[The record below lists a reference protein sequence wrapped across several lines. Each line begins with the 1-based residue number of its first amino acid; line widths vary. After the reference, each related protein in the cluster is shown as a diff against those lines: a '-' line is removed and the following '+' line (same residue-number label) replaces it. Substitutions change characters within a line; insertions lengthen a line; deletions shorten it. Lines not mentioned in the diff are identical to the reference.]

1 MPGRHPRTSYPLAL
15 ALCALT
21 LLVALPLRGWLDLA
35 NIVMLF
41 LLAVFV
47 AAIRLGRG
55 PAVLTAVLGVALFD
69 FFFVPPQLS
78 FTVADA
84 QYVVTLAAMLAV
96 GLIASHLAARLGER
110 TEAAQSREEE
120 TQALYQL
127 ARDLGATL
135 DLAQVVE
142 VLERFLGRL
151 GLDCAL
157 LISESIE
164 TPERL
169 TPRGGVALGDAEC
182 ALAGAA
188 YRRNETLEPPTP
200 GAGRAAVF
208 LPFSGNTRVRGVL
221 ALLAPA
227 GGGDALAGRR
237 PLLTAV
243 ASLVGIAV
251 ERLHFADI
259 AQQSELNAKTEQL
272 RASILAAISH
282 DLRTP
287 LTSLI
292 GLADSLADSLSN
304 SRAGRP
310 PGEAGGGSDGGP
322 GEDTPG
328 EDGETAGAAAET
340 AALIREQ
347 AHAMHRMVSNVLEM
361 ARLQSGR
368 VKLNRQ
374 WQPLDDVVGS
384 SLRLLGELLARR
396 RLSIALAADLPLV
409 CFDAVLVERLLC
421 NLLENAVKY
430 SADGARIELAAAVG
444 DGRLN
449 VSVCN
454 EGAGFPEGQ
463 LDQVFELFVR
473 GAQEAAA
480 PGTGI
485 GLAICRAIVAAH
497 DGSIVA
503 ENRPGQACVR
513 FVLPQA
519 TPPSVDGEW
528 A

>member
-310 PGEAGGGSDGGP
+310 PGEAG
-322 GEDTPG
+322 
-328 EDGETAGAAAET
+328 ETAGAAAET